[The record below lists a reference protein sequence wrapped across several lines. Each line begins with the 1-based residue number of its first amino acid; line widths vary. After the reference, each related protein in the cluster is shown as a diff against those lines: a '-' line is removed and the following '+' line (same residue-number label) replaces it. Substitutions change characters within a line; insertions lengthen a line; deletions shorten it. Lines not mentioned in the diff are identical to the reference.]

1 LAFTFDGMPDTN
13 LSLLSGASRAVRAGV
28 LVWSVAVAGDAAAQ
42 SAFVE
47 GGFAREIKRFS
58 NEGGRSAFDGTVSSL
73 WIGAA
78 GYFGSRWSVGVE
90 ADFGGE
96 STFSETVS
104 VTVAG
109 RPTAIT
115 TTYTSRRRSVS
126 ALAGVHSASGKLVRV
141 SCYGGLSFV
150 GFRREISSDAPP
162 VVLEDP
168 APLSVLDERRTGA
181 IAGIDVAF
189 HVTRNLAIVPAL
201 RAQGLSLSGDL
212 SGFSI
217 RPSIGARVVF

>member
-1 LAFTFDGMPDTN
+1 MEG
-13 LSLLSGASRAVRAGV
+13 VRAGALVLCV
-28 LVWSVAVAGDAAAQ
+28 LVASDASAQ
-42 SAFVE
+42 SGFVE

-58 NEGGRSAFDGTVSSL
+58 NEGGPSAFDGTVNSV

-78 GYFGSRWSVGVE
+78 GFFGSRWSVGAE
-90 ADFGGE
+90 LDLGGE

-104 VTVAG
+104 VTVSG
-109 RPTAIT
+109 RPTEIT

-126 ALAGVHSASGKLVRV
+126 ALAGVHTAPGKPVTV

-150 GFRREISSDAPP
+150 AFRREISSDAPP
-162 VVLEDP
+162 IVLEDP
-168 APLSVLDERRTGA
+168 APLSVLDERRTSA
-181 IAGIDVAF
+181 LVGIDVAF
-189 HVTRNLAIVPAL
+189 RVTPNLAIVPAL

-217 RPSIGARVVF
+217 RPSIGARVSF

>member
-1 LAFTFDGMPDTN
+1 MDC
-13 LSLLSGASRAVRAGV
+13 RRAGAFMLCV
-28 LVWSVAVAGDAAAQ
+28 LVAGDVAAQ
-42 SAFVE
+42 SAFVD
-47 GGFAREIKRFS
+47 GGFTREIRRFS
-58 NEGGRSAFDGTVSSL
+58 NEGGQSAFDGTVNSI

-78 GYFGSRWSVGVE
+78 GYFTSRWSVGVE
-90 ADFGGE
+90 ADFGGD
-96 STFSETVS
+96 STFAETVT
-104 VTVAG
+104 VTVSG

-126 ALAGVHSASGKLVRV
+126 ALAGVHSAAGKPVRV

-150 GFRREISSDAPP
+150 AFRREISSDAPP

-181 IAGIDVAF
+181 IVGIDVAF
-189 HVTRNLAIVPAL
+189 HVTPNLAVVPAL

-217 RPSIGARVVF
+217 RPSIGARIVF